1 MTAEKLNDLIIFYTR
16 KLKEAKANGN
26 PEEVAEINDTLNGLN
41 NWLKDINK
49 K

>member
-1 MTAEKLNDLIIFYTR
+1 MTAEKIKKLISFYTR
-16 KLKEAKANGN
+16 KRREANGN

-41 NWLKDINK
+41 KHLKDIK

>member
-1 MTAEKLNDLIIFYTR
+1 MTAEKLKKLISFYTKKR
-16 KLKEAKANGN
+16 REANGN
-26 PEEVAEINDTLNGLN
+26 PEEVSEINDTINGLN